1 MVIPFLMNI
10 LSICRKFLKLILYV
24 CIKIHMLKILVIY
37 HILFWSSNGHFMKEE
52 RKKQKS
58 VIFSTLIA
66 SPG

>member
-37 HILFWSSNGHFMKEE
+37 HILFGVQMDNFMKEE

-58 VIFSTLIA
+58 VIFSTLI
-66 SPG
+66 